1 MQVNIMQS
9 VEDLNRT
16 QKQREGEFA
25 LCLNW
30 DMHLLLPSDIS
41 APGSWTFRLRP
52 TYIAG
57 FPGSPACR
65 WQAVG
70 LLSIPSHTSQF
81 PQDISSYAYLYRAHR
96 FCFSGEP

>member
-1 MQVNIMQS
+1 MQANIMQS
-9 VEDLNRT
+9 VEDPNRT

-30 DMHLLLPSDIS
+30 DMHLLLPSDIGG
-41 APGSWTFRLRP
+41 PGSWTFRLRL

-57 FPGSPACR
+57 FPGCAACR

-70 LLSIPSHTSQF
+70 LLSISSHRSQF
-81 PQDISSYAYLYRAHR
+81 LQEISSYAYL
-96 FCFSGEP
+96 FF